1 LEEGQDMDQKR
12 YRVAQWGTGNVGLY
26 ALRTIIAH
34 PRFDLVGVRVYA
46 DAKAGSDAGA
56 LCGLPP
62 TGVIATQDIGTIIAA
77 RPDCVVYM
85 ADRAEM
91 DVVCRLL
98 EEGINVA
105 TARMEF
111 NHRATLA
118 PELRARIEAACAKGR
133 TSLYG
138 SGSTPGW
145 FTEVMP
151 LALSALERRFD
162 CITLT
167 DYADMSSRNSPDMLF
182 KVLPFGSD
190 PAAVPDGAQGTAT
203 SSPPTIGMVAAALG
217 LPVDA
222 VRTTRAFAVARET
235 FTIPAGTIEKGT
247 IAAMRMAIEGVRGNR
262 TVIRRNSIW
271 YLTRDIEP
279 AWDLRGTGLH
289 YRIEGDLP
297 LDVMITIPVSDEE
310 YPHVSPA
317 LTANPVVNA
326 VPYVCEAA
334 PGILQTDELPLVI
347 GRFS

>member
-1 LEEGQDMDQKR
+1 MDQKR

-26 ALRTIIAH
+26 ALRTIIEH
-34 PRFDLVGVRVYA
+34 PRFDLAGVRVYS
-46 DAKAGSDAGA
+46 DAKVGKDAGE

-62 TGVIATQDIGTIIAA
+62 TGVIATRDIEDIIAA

-85 ADRAEM
+85 ADHAEI
-91 DVVCRLL
+91 DVICRLL
-98 EEGINVA
+98 ESGINIA

-111 NHRATLA
+111 NHRETLA
-118 PELRARIEAACAKGR
+118 PDIRQRIEAACAEGR
-133 TSLYG
+133 TSIYG

-151 LALSALERRFD
+151 LALSAMERRFD

-167 DYADMSSRNSPDMLF
+167 DYADMASRNSPDMLF

-190 PAAVPDGAQGTAT
+190 PAVVQANAAQGTAT
-203 SSPPTIGMVAAALG
+203 SSPPTISMVAAALG
-217 LPVDA
+217 LPVDD
-222 VRTTRAFAVARET
+222 VRTTREFAVARET

-247 IAAMRMAIEGVRGNR
+247 IAAMQMSIEGVRGNR

-279 AWDLRGTGLH
+279 AWELRNTGLH
-289 YRIEGDLP
+289 YRVEGDLP
-297 LDVMITIPVSDEE
+297 LDVMITIPVSEAE
-310 YPHVSPA
+310 YPKVSPA

-326 VPYVCEAA
+326 VPYVCAAA

-347 GRFS
+347 GRFG